1 MFREAQINLFA
12 DDVQPSVDFYI
23 NALGFTETFRTPT
36 EGEPDHVEMTLSQP
50 DGGSFKLG
58 VAKRAA
64 GRAQHGLDLVAGP
77 PHCDVVFWCDD
88 ADAAYD
94 ALVAAGA
101 TPVRAPHDFADNRA
115 GWVSDPAG
123 HLVSVVSKTR

>member
-1 MFREAQINLFA
+1 VFREAQVNLFA
-12 DDVQPSVDFYI
+12 DEVQPSVDFYV
-23 NALGFTETFRTPT
+23 NALGFTETFRTPS
-36 EGEPDHVEMTLSQP
+36 EGEPDHVEMML
-50 DGGSFKLG
+50 GSFKLG

-64 GRAQHGLDLVAGP
+64 GRAEHGLDLVAGP
-77 PHCDVVFWCDD
+77 AQCDVVFWCDD

-101 TPVRAPHDFADNRA
+101 RPVRPPHDFADNRA

-123 HLVSVVSKTR
+123 HLVSVVAKTK

>member
-1 MFREAQINLFA
+1 MFREAQVNLFA
-12 DDVQPSVDFYI
+12 DEVQPSVDFYV

-36 EGEPDHVEMTLSQP
+36 EGEPDHVEMTL
-50 DGGSFKLG
+50 GSFKLG

-64 GRAQHGLDLVAGP
+64 GRAEHGLDLVAGP
-77 PHCDVVFWCDD
+77 AQCDVVFWCDD

-101 TPVRAPHDFADNRA
+101 TPVRPPHDFADNRA

-123 HLVSVVSKTR
+123 HLVSVVSKTS